1 MPNNRCLG
9 FVLCAALTLCAPVAM
24 AADKKEKAP
33 APGKP
38 PARVPFS
45 AFRTKPILDMHSD
58 GPFKDTKD
66 KKPISIRIQ
75 PMKIIPRPKPEEI
88 AKVQDDAPEEVQGA
102 DETTQDTAA
111 VFAGNIP
118 VPVRKPGTSTPD
130 EVIAMPATG
139 RNQRAPMVENTQTPE
154 EDPTPQLV
162 AEEAAQEHAESGV
175 YIEEPDVPMRKPALA
190 VQVDDLAEDDE
201 SRFDEDDDRTAG
213 TGFGIRRD
221 DALNIASIGARNLRA
236 MLEPDPTGA
245 ISPVLLPGYE
255 ETVAAPD
262 AQGDDEHG
270 IPAQVIVFFV
280 EESPRMEVG
289 QIDIVNADVLERLKR
304 RPDLDLEIVGFS
316 ETLGG
321 GAEETRKMSALRA
334 TELRDYLKNHKIDT
348 DRLTVTAKGDD
359 TDVEPRDRV
368 EMHFTE

>member
-1 MPNNRCLG
+1 
-9 FVLCAALTLCAPVAM
+9 VLCAALTLCAPVAM

-33 APGKP
+33 APAKP
-38 PARVPFS
+38 PVRVPFS

-66 KKPISIRIQ
+66 KKPISIRIE
-75 PMKIIPRPKPEEI
+75 PMKIVPRPKPEEI
-88 AKVQDDAPEEVQGA
+88 ANAPEEVQGA

-118 VPVRKPGTSTPD
+118 LPVRKPGTSTPD
-130 EVIAMPATG
+130 EVIFMPATA
-139 RNQRAPMVENTQTPE
+139 RVERAPFVDNRQTPPE
-154 EDPTPQLV
+154 EEPTPQV
-162 AEEAAQEHAESGV
+162 AAEEAAQEHAATGV
-175 YIEEPDVPMRKPALA
+175 YIEEPDVPMRKPAPA
-190 VQVDDLAEDDE
+190 MQIDDLAEDDE
-201 SRFDEDDDRTAG
+201 SRFDEEDDRTAG
-213 TGFGIRRD
+213 AGFGIRRD
-221 DALNIASIGARNLRA
+221 EALSIASIGARNLRA

-280 EESPRMEVG
+280 EGSPRMEVG

-316 ETLGG
+316 EKLGG

-334 TELRDYLKNHKIDT
+334 AELRDYLKNHKIDT